1 MDQFY
6 LSRPTVRR
14 FVDAVEWVSSRNI
27 IILARGRYLGDHSN
41 IYRVELDR
49 LAKTKRVEPL
59 RKIRSQAGHIVYTIP
74 RSKKN
79 TIGTFKFFHDNCLR
93 DCLAKFIHDRDYRD
107 IEKLSIANDK
117 NADAYFPGLYFEFD
131 NGHMTDRQLEEKLRA
146 TYSDQGAYRVLFIMG
161 SRYSAE
167 AERARLKKIIDIAK
181 RVLYKK
187 PGRILAT
194 TYHGYMDTGKVF
206 NAKGEVI
213 LNENT

>member
-59 RKIRSQAGHIVYTIP
+59 RKIRSQAGHIVYTSP

-93 DCLAKFIHDRDYRD
+93 DCLAKFIHDRDYQD
-107 IEKLSIANDK
+107 IENLSITNDK

-131 NGHMTDRQLEEKLRA
+131 NGHMNDRQLEEKLRA
-146 TYSDQGAYRVLFIMG
+146 TYSDKGAYRVLFIMG
-161 SRYSAE
+161 SRYSEE
-167 AERARLKKIIDIAK
+167 AETARLKKIIDIAK

-194 TYHGYMDTGKVF
+194 TYADYMKTGRAY
-206 NAKGEVI
+206 NSKGEEVI
-213 LNENT
+213 L